1 MKRSIRL
8 IRRLKIIFFLLRGD
22 RIIPGKILHFIANL
36 ADLSKWIAHH
46 KKYGFNDFFTFSY
59 DYLKRES
66 LYEYIFTSQKL
77 DTAIDYLE
85 FGVSKGNSF
94 KWWIKRLTNENS
106 RFYGFDTFAGLPEA
120 WGPFKK
126 GDMHNNNEP
135 PEIDDKRHK
144 FHQGL
149 FQQTLVPF
157 LSRYKSDKK
166 KVIHMDADLY
176 SATLYVLTLLTPI
189 LKPGDIIIFDEFNVP
204 MHEFNA
210 FKAWN
215 EAFYIKY
222 KILGHVNNFSQTAFV
237 LE

>member
-1 MKRSIRL
+1 MKRTV
-8 IRRLKIIFFLLRGD
+8 RLKRKLKGIFFILRAD
-22 RIIPGKILHFIANL
+22 RIIPAGILHFIANL
-36 ADLSKWIAHH
+36 AYLSDWIAHN
-46 KKYGFNDFFTFSY
+46 KRSGFSDSFTLTY
-59 DYLKRES
+59 DYRKRER
-66 LYEYIFTSQKL
+66 LYEYILTSQKL
-77 DTAIDYLE
+77 DTAVDYLE

-94 KWWIKRLTNENS
+94 RWWISHLTDENA
-106 RFYGFDTFAGLPEA
+106 RFYGFDTFSGLPEA

-126 GDMHNNNEP
+126 GDMNNNNKP
-135 PEIDDKRHK
+135 PEIEDNRYE

-149 FQQTLVPF
+149 FQQTLVQF
-157 LSRYKSDKK
+157 LSNYKSDRK

-176 SATLYVLTLLTPI
+176 SSTLYVLTIITPV

-210 FKAWN
+210 FKAWT

-222 KILGHVNNFSQTAFV
+222 RVLGQVNNFSQTALI